1 MSEENIVKI
10 KDLAPNRRRLNIK
23 VRVLEIGEKKD
34 IVSRRTGDMHRI
46 VETLVGD
53 DTGVVKLTL
62 WDDKVNS
69 LEVGKTYNISN
80 TNTTVYQ
87 GTLRLNAGKYS
98 EIIEAEDEISEEAVD
113 LSNNISEKEI
123 EYRQTY
129 NNRRRYNRGYY

>member
-1 MSEENIVKI
+1 MNEENIIKI

-69 LEVGKTYNISN
+69 LEAGKSYLIKN

-98 EIIEAEDEISEEAVD
+98 EIEELNEEIDEGSID
-113 LSNNISEKEI
+113 TSNNVSEKEI
-123 EYRQTY
+123 QYTRSYGRRNYGRSYR
-129 NNRRRYNRGYY
+129 